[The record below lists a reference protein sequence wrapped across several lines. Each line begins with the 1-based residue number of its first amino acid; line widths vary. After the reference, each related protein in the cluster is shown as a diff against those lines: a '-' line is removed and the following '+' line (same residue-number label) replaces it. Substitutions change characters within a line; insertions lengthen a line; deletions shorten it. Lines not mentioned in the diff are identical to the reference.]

1 MKIKKSSKFFRICKY
16 TFLSMLLL
24 ALLLFVFKK
33 DIFILITHLSYKS
46 ELSFTKKFLKDFKD
60 NNSEK
65 LRGYFLNEKLIVRQL
80 KFMKMYDK
88 QLHTRIY
95 YIDEFLLCYRFDEIT
110 RKSIKIKDEFC
121 VKISTRENGK
131 RLDWIEIYII
141 KKNGKYYIDHF
152 QISEHFPRPPNEH

>member
-1 MKIKKSSKFFRICKY
+1 
-16 TFLSMLLL
+16 
-24 ALLLFVFKK
+24 VFKK

-46 ELSFTKKFLKDFKD
+46 ELSFTKKFLEDFKD

-65 LRGYFLNEKLIVRQL
+65 LRGYFLNEKLIMRQL

-110 RKSIKIKDEFC
+110 RKSIKIKEECC
-121 VKISTRENGK
+121 VKISTEDVIVLPGGRIYLINGGHG
-131 RLDWIEIYII
+131 RRRA
-141 KKNGKYYIDHF
+141 
-152 QISEHFPRPPNEH
+152 P